1 MKRRNDII
9 LLVTVLLLSCAGIL
23 FVNYRKNSVKTDIA
37 KAKVLMSV
45 DGKVEQEINLS
56 KDGDYAIVNDNGDF
70 NTINITQGV
79 VRMKEANCP
88 DKLCIHQGKISKN
101 GETIVCLPHGLIVEI
116 KSEDNPELDIVR

>member
-37 KAKVLMSV
+37 KSKVLMRV
-45 DGKVEQEINLS
+45 DGKVEQEIDLS

-116 KSEDNPELDIVR
+116 KSDDNPELDIVR

>member
-45 DGKVEQEINLS
+45 DGKVEQEIDLS
-56 KDGDYAIVNDNGDF
+56 KDGDYAILNDNGDF
-70 NTINITQGV
+70 NTINIMQGV

>member
-45 DGKVEQEINLS
+45 DGKVEQEIDLS
-56 KDGDYAIVNDNGDF
+56 KDGDYAILNDNGDF

-116 KSEDNPELDIVR
+116 KSENNPELDIVR

>member
-45 DGKVEQEINLS
+45 DGKVEQEIDLS

>member
-45 DGKVEQEINLS
+45 DGKVEQEIDLS

-101 GETIVCLPHGLIVEI
+101 GETIVCRPHGLIVEI
-116 KSEDNPELDIVR
+116 KSDDNPELDIVR

>member
-9 LLVTVLLLSCAGIL
+9 LLVTVLLLCCAGIL
-23 FVNYRKNSVKTDIA
+23 CVNYRKNSVKTDIA

-45 DGKVEQEINLS
+45 DGKVEQEIDLS
-56 KDGDYAIVNDNGDF
+56 KDGDYAILNDNGDF

>member
-45 DGKVEQEINLS
+45 DGKVEQEIDLS
-56 KDGDYAIVNDNGDF
+56 KDGDYAILNDNGDF
-70 NTINITQGV
+70 NMINITQGV

>member
-45 DGKVEQEINLS
+45 DGKVEQEIDLS

-116 KSEDNPELDIVR
+116 KSDDNPELDIVR

>member
-45 DGKVEQEINLS
+45 DGKVEQEIDLS
-56 KDGDYAIVNDNGDF
+56 KDGDYAILNDNGDF

>member
-1 MKRRNDII
+1 M
-9 LLVTVLLLSCAGIL
+9 LVTVLLLSCAGIL

-45 DGKVEQEINLS
+45 DGKVEQEIDLS
-56 KDGDYAIVNDNGDF
+56 KDGDYAILNDNGDF